1 MFSLL
6 VDIGNS
12 RLKWATSRQNLF
24 SVGNPVGDVGQV
36 PCFATAWSGLD
47 PPNRVLVSN
56 VRGLRTADA
65 MSQWVMDK
73 WGLSADFVRSVGHAF
88 GVRNAYR
95 NPGQLGVDRWL
106 CLVAV
111 RSLFREPVCIVDCGT
126 AITVDVMDREGQHRG
141 GVICPGLALMQD
153 SLLRGTS
160 DLSFDAVDQTGL
172 LGRDTGAGIYGGTI
186 AAATGMVEKVVQE
199 AEQSLAGPLR
209 IVVTGGGSERLTR
222 HLGRTYEVIPD
233 LVLKGLLVVDTRQ
246 DPESA

>member
-24 SVGNPVGDVGQV
+24 SVGNPVGNVGQV

-56 VRGLRTADA
+56 VRGIRTADA
-65 MSQWVMDK
+65 MNQWVLDK
-73 WGLSADFVRSVGHAF
+73 WGLSADFVCSLGHAF
-88 GVRNAYR
+88 GVRNGYR
-95 NPGQLGVDRWL
+95 NPEQLGVDRWL

-126 AITVDVMDREGQHRG
+126 AITADVMDRDGHHRG

-153 SLLRGTS
+153 SLLRGTN
-160 DLSFDAVDQTGL
+160 DLSFDAVDQAGL
-172 LGRDTGAGIYGGTI
+172 LGLDTGTGIYGGTI
-186 AAATGMVEKVVQE
+186 AAAVGMVEKVVQE
-199 AEQSLAGPLR
+199 AEQSLTGPLR
-209 IVVTGGGSERLTR
+209 LIITGGGSERLTR
-222 HLGRTYEVIPD
+222 HLVRTYEVIPD
-233 LVLKGLLVVDTRQ
+233 LVLKGLLVVDARQ